1 MRFLETE
8 IPGVV
13 VVEPLVHRDGRGFFL
28 ETYHELRYREHGIP
42 ERQYLKEPANESC
55 PGAPCRSPGGLGGV
69 AGELSVASRPRGCE
83 GRAIPFTSGRRPG
96 GIGEEVSAA
105 SLPPTIECPPCS

>member
-13 VVEPLVHRDGRGFFL
+13 VVEPLVHRDGRGFFF

-42 ERQYLKEPANESC
+42 ER
-55 PGAPCRSPGGLGGV
+55 
-69 AGELSVASRPRGCE
+69 SRVC
-83 GRAIPFTSGRRPG
+83 RAIL
-96 GIGEEVSAA
+96 V
-105 SLPPTIECPPCS
+105 